1 MRQPFENFIANPC
14 QATFHALREAFIA
27 SPAYL
32 PVETPMQSLSALF
45 DEGNYTVLL
54 KLSERLMPSCL
65 LSPSI
70 HYFAGKAANALG
82 NTEREQLEVFL
93 YVALRD
99 CLLEAGDGTSMRPY
113 PVTQIDDEHF
123 IMAATGRRAT
133 MQSLVQHEDGRSF
146 DVLTAEGDDEV
157 WFDITALE
165 RRRAQMRQ
173 QQPPT
178 DDAAR

>member
-1 MRQPFENFIANPC
+1 MREPFENFIANPC
-14 QATFHALREAFIA
+14 EETFRALREAFVV
-27 SPAYL
+27 SPTYL

-54 KLSERLMPSCL
+54 KLAERLMPSCL

-70 HYFAGKAANALG
+70 HYFAGKAASALG

-99 CLLEAGDGTSMRPY
+99 CLLQSGDGTPARPY
-113 PVTQIDDEHF
+113 LVTQVDDEHF
-123 IMAATGRRAT
+123 IMAATSRRAT
-133 MQSLVQHEDGRSF
+133 MQSVIQHEDGRVF
-146 DVLTAEGDDEV
+146 DVLSAEGGNEV

-173 QQPPT
+173 QEPPPGGT
-178 DDAAR
+178 R